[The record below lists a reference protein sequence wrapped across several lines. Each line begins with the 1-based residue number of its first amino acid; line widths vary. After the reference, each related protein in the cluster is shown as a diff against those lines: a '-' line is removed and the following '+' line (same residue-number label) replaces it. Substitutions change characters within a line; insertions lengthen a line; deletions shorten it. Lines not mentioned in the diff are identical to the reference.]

1 MNDMCPSSL
10 TKEEL
15 EELRKEF
22 PKIIKKRKTIKDYI
36 SALKNYDYV
45 VAELYCT
52 RNKLAESRKN
62 LQELSKFNDQ
72 KMQKIFSLQQQ
83 LEDNEKYYQ
92 MKYKDFKSIQNK
104 LEITEER
111 RRVNSGKIGG
121 LVKQN
126 NILNQKNELY
136 LQIISSKDRDLE
148 HAAIIIQN
156 LNKKIKSLRNKP
168 TIQELREYER
178 TRKSPRKIEK

>member
-22 PKIIKKRKTIKDYI
+22 LKIIKKRKTIKDYI
-36 SALKNYDYV
+36 SALENYDYV
-45 VAELYCT
+45 VAELFCT
-52 RNKLAESRKN
+52 RNKLNASRHSIKVLN
-62 LQELSKFNDQ
+62 KFSEQQEKEILY
-72 KMQKIFSLQQQ
+72 LQQK
-83 LEDNEKYYQ
+83 LIDNEKYYQ
-92 MKYKDFKSIQNK
+92 MKYKDFKNIQNK

-136 LQIISSKDRDLE
+136 LQIISSKNRDLE
-148 HAAIIIQN
+148 HAATIIQS

-178 TRKSPRKIEK
+178 TRKSPRKIKK

>member
-1 MNDMCPSSL
+1 MQQ
-10 TKEEL
+10 
-15 EELRKEF
+15 
-22 PKIIKKRKTIKDYI
+22 
-36 SALKNYDYV
+36 
-45 VAELYCT
+45 
-52 RNKLAESRKN
+52 KL
-62 LQELSKFNDQ
+62 
-72 KMQKIFSLQQQ
+72 I
-83 LEDNEKYYQ
+83 DNEKYYQ
-92 MKYKDFKSIQNK
+92 MKYKDFKNIQNK

-148 HAAIIIQN
+148 HAATIIQS

-178 TRKSPRKIEK
+178 TRKSPRKIKK

>member
-1 MNDMCPSSL
+1 MGVIEMNDMCPSSL

-45 VAELYCT
+45 VAELFCT
-52 RNKLAESRKN
+52 RNKLNASRHSIKVLN
-62 LQELSKFNDQ
+62 KFSEQQEKEILH
-72 KMQKIFSLQQQ
+72 LQQK
-83 LEDNEKYYQ
+83 LIDNEKYYQ
-92 MKYKDFKSIQNK
+92 MKYKDFKNIQNK
-104 LEITEER
+104 LEIAEER

-126 NILNQKNELY
+126 NILNQKMNCIYKL
-136 LQIISSKDRDLE
+136 LV
-148 HAAIIIQN
+148 
-156 LNKKIKSLRNKP
+156 LR
-168 TIQELREYER
+168 
-178 TRKSPRKIEK
+178 IEI